1 MVQRPCRYPL
11 ISIWRVP
18 AKFWSLI
25 HARKSQARNMK
36 NDGMFGALHV
46 RRTAV
51 GSLGGLL
58 RSSSRAIRAA
68 ARSSRN
74 PNSVSG
80 TFLWVQSKR
89 DRLLS
94 GLPETSTYTG
104 GSTHGP
110 ANFLPSTHL
119 PLPMKSF
126 TLTHSN
132 SLQPETLTRQI
143 AHNFCVSFRAPNLT
157 LRTRRHSYVGFHWCG
172 LLRPGALETR
182 NISEPGAAESRYFVT
197 IFRSLNLTILLE
209 R

>member
-1 MVQRPCRYPL
+1 MFRWGFAL
-11 ISIWRVP
+11 S
-18 AKFWSLI
+18 FM
-25 HARKSQARNMK
+25 RNSHTAHTMK
-36 NDGMFGALHV
+36 DDGMFGAQHFHSA
-46 RRTAV
+46 AV
-51 GSLGGLL
+51 GLLGGLL
-58 RSSSRAIRAA
+58 WSRSRAIRAA
-68 ARSSRN
+68 VRSSRN

-94 GLPETSTYTG
+94 GLPKTSTYTRG
-104 GSTHGP
+104 FHPRP

-172 LLRPGALETR
+172 LLQTSFG
-182 NISEPGAAESRYFVT
+182 
-197 IFRSLNLTILLE
+197 
-209 R
+209 